1 MTNAGHDDE
10 EAQPTGAGR
19 NRAVPAAASA
29 RDGREMLR
37 FGTASGRWTI
47 VATVLGSGIAALDGT
62 VVGIALPT
70 IGRQFHA
77 DVSSLQWVVT
87 SYTLSLAGLLL
98 LGGALGDYFGRRRVF
113 VVGVVWF
120 AAASLLCG
128 TAPSSGVLVAAR
140 ILQGVGGALLTPG
153 SLAILEA
160 TFASEDRS
168 RAIGAWSGFGGVASA
183 IGPFLGGWLI
193 EAVSWRLVFFIN
205 LPLAV
210 AVVAI
215 AVRHVPESRD
225 ETVSG
230 RLDYPGAALVTLGL
244 TGLTFGLIRAGSAGW
259 TAPAVLAALAG
270 GLFLLP
276 VELQVV
282 AGYSPIASGAAL
294 LPVTFIMLA
303 LSERS
308 GALATRIGPRLQMS
322 LGPMVIAA
330 GMVMLT
336 QIGPTGT
343 YLTTVLPG
351 VVVYGLGLAIN
362 VAPLTST
369 VLAAAPAEHAGIASA
384 VNNDVARTAGLIAV
398 AVLPVAAGITGT
410 AYLDPVRLALRAGR
424 PTAPRTDL
432 GGQAS
437 QLDDLNGL
445 VHHRRH
451 GHPSGWDLC
460 PRNGV
465 ARLPRV
471 RPAERAGRG
480 HPRAGDLGAPRAEDD
495 DGRGEPGRGVPARAV
510 ARGGARRR
518 RRGRH
523 RVQPGRRLRRR
534 AWGGRVPRRAG
545 HGG

>member
-98 LGGALGDYFGRRRVF
+98 
-113 VVGVVWF
+113 
-120 AAASLLCG
+120 
-128 TAPSSGVLVAAR
+128 
-140 ILQGVGGALLTPG
+140 TPG

-160 TFASEDRS
+160 TFAPEDRS

-210 AVVAI
+210 A
-215 AVRHVPESRD
+215 
-225 ETVSG
+225 
-230 RLDYPGAALVTLGL
+230 GAALITLGL

-259 TAPAVLAALAG
+259 TAPAVLGALAGGVVLLGLFLVVEARTPHPMLPLGLFRSRQFSAANAVTFVVYAALAG

-303 LSERS
+303 LSC
-308 GALATRIGPRLQMS
+308 
-322 LGPMVIAA
+322 
-330 GMVMLT
+330 
-336 QIGPTGT
+336 TGWAW
-343 YLTTVLPG
+343 PS
-351 VVVYGLGLAIN
+351 
-362 VAPLTST
+362 TS
-369 VLAAAPAEHAGIASA
+369 
-384 VNNDVARTAGLIAV
+384 
-398 AVLPVAAGITGT
+398 
-410 AYLDPVRLALRAGR
+410 
-424 PTAPRTDL
+424 
-432 GGQAS
+432 
-437 QLDDLNGL
+437 
-445 VHHRRH
+445 RR
-451 GHPSGWDLC
+451 
-460 PRNGV
+460 
-465 ARLPRV
+465 
-471 RPAERAGRG
+471 
-480 HPRAGDLGAPRAEDD
+480 
-495 DGRGEPGRGVPARAV
+495 
-510 ARGGARRR
+510 
-518 RRGRH
+518 
-523 RVQPGRRLRRR
+523 
-534 AWGGRVPRRAG
+534 
-545 HGG
+545 